1 MRLRLMTRRDVFALA
16 GAAALAEAPALR
28 AAPSFKPE
36 FKLGVCSYSFH
47 EFQRKMTISLIK
59 QLGVSYVSVKDFH
72 LSYFATP
79 EEIAKAKADFKRA
92 GLTIASGGTIDLKD
106 EDP

>member
-1 MRLRLMTRRDVFALA
+1 MTRRDMFALA
-16 GAAALAEAPALR
+16 GAVAVTRTEVASAAE
-28 AAPSFKPE
+28 FKPE
-36 FKLGVCSYSFH
+36 FKLGVCTYSFH

-79 EEIAKAKADFKRA
+79 EEIAKAKNDFKRA
-92 GLTIASGGTIDLKD
+92 GLNIASGGTIDLKE
-106 EDP
+106 ED